1 MKKIGSHSSLVI
13 LLALAVL
20 AAWSF
25 TPVYAEKKT
34 VRIAFEEWSSEIA
47 STNLVKAVIREK
59 LGHRCIIKRLSVTDM
74 YEAVS
79 NGTQDAMLAAWLPGQ
94 TTYYEKYK
102 GRFVDLG
109 PNLEGWRLGLVV
121 PQVSST
127 WLLAQDGQHTEPY
140 MKIDSIAEI
149 KDHYDE
155 FNGKIIGIES
165 DSGMM
170 TIMREKLIP
179 AYGLED
185 FELIPGTEIS
195 MTAELANAIKTR
207 KWIVVLG
214 WTPHWKFGRWKLKFL
229 DDPKNIWGSGE
240 SIHTLARKGLKGDL
254 PDVYKF
260 LDNFYWKPEEME
272 QLLLWNE
279 MGGDPYDNA
288 KRWIRSNPKR
298 VESWL
303 K

>member
-1 MKKIGSHSSLVI
+1 MKRIWLRSPIVL
-13 LLALAVL
+13 LLALSVFAT
-20 AAWSF
+20 WPDS
-25 TPVYAEKKT
+25 PIYAEKKI
-34 VRIAFEEWSSEIA
+34 VKIAYEEWSSEIA

-59 LGHRCIIKRLSVTDM
+59 LGYKCIIKRLSVTDM
-74 YEAVS
+74 YEAIS
-79 NGTQDAMLAAWLPGQ
+79 NGSQDAMLAAWLPGQ
-94 TTYYEKYK
+94 TSYYEKYK
-102 GRFVDLG
+102 GRFVDVG
-109 PNLEGWRLGLVV
+109 PNLEGGRLGLVV

-127 WLLAQDGQHTEPY
+127 WLLAQDGQSTEPY
-140 MKIDSIAEI
+140 MKIDSIEEI

-179 AYGLED
+179 AYSLED
-185 FELIPGTEIS
+185 FELIPGTEVS
-195 MTAELANAIKTR
+195 MTAELANAIKKR

-240 SIHTLARKGLKGDL
+240 SIHTLVRKGLKTDM

-260 LDNFYWKPEEME
+260 LDTFYWKPEEME

-298 VESWL
+298 VEAWL

>member
-1 MKKIGSHSSLVI
+1 MKKIGLYSSIII
-13 LLALAVL
+13 LLALAVF
-20 AAWSF
+20 ATWSV
-25 TPVYAEKKT
+25 TPAYAEKKT
-34 VRIAFEEWSSEIA
+34 VRIAYEEWSSEIS

-59 LGHRCIIKRLSVTDM
+59 LGHRCIIKRMSVTDM

-94 TTYYEKYK
+94 RTYYEKYK

-109 PNLEGWRLGLVV
+109 PNLEGGRLGLVV

-127 WLLAQDGQHTEPY
+127 WLLAQDGQGTEPY

-179 AYGLED
+179 AYDLED

-195 MTAELANAIKTR
+195 MTAELANAIKKR

-229 DDPKNIWGSGE
+229 DDPKKIWGSGE
-240 SIHTLARKGLKGDL
+240 SIHTLVRKELKADMS
-254 PDVYKF
+254 DVYKF
-260 LDNFYWKPEEME
+260 LDTFYWKPEEME

-288 KRWIRSNPKR
+288 KRWMRSNPQR
-298 VESWL
+298 VEAWL

>member
-1 MKKIGSHSSLVI
+1 MKKIWLQSPIVLLFALTIFAIWPVTLV
-13 LLALAVL
+13 
-20 AAWSF
+20 S
-25 TPVYAEKKT
+25 AEKKI
-34 VRIAFEEWSSEIA
+34 VKIAYEEWSSEIA
-47 STNLVKAVIREK
+47 STNLVKAGIRDK
-59 LGHRCIIKRLSVTDM
+59 LGYKCIIKRLSVTDM
-74 YEAVS
+74 YAAIS
-79 NGTQDAMLAAWLPGQ
+79 NGAQDAMLAAWLPGQ

-102 GRFVDLG
+102 GGFIDLG
-109 PNLEGWRLGLVV
+109 PNLEGGRLGLVV

-127 WLLAQDGQHTEPY
+127 WLLAQDGQSTEPY
-140 MKIDSIAEI
+140 MKIDSIEQI

-179 AYGLED
+179 AYGLDD
-185 FELIPGTEIS
+185 FELIPGTEVS
-195 MTAELANAIKTR
+195 MTAELASAIKKR

>member
-1 MKKIGSHSSLVI
+1 MKKIWLRSPIVL
-13 LLALAVL
+13 LLALAIL
-20 AAWSF
+20 ATWPDSL
-25 TPVYAEKKT
+25 VYAEKKI
-34 VRIAFEEWSSEIA
+34 VKIAYEEWSSEIA

-59 LGHRCIIKRLSVTDM
+59 LGYKCIIKRLSVTDM
-74 YEAVS
+74 YEAVT
-79 NGTQDAMLAAWLPGQ
+79 NGSQDAMLAAWLPGQ

-102 GRFVDLG
+102 GGFIDLG
-109 PNLEGWRLGLVV
+109 PNLEGGRLGLVV

-140 MKIDSIAEI
+140 MKIDSIEEI
-149 KDHYDE
+149 KDHYEE

-179 AYGLED
+179 AYGLEE
-185 FELIPGTEIS
+185 FELIPGTEVS
-195 MTAELANAIKTR
+195 MTAELANAIKKR

-240 SIHTLARKGLKGDL
+240 GIHTLVRKGLKKDM
-254 PDVYKF
+254 PEIYKF
-260 LDNFYWKPEEME
+260 LDNFNWAPAEME

-279 MGGDPYDNA
+279 MGGSPYDNA
-288 KRWIRSNPKR
+288 KRWMRSNPKR
-298 VESWL
+298 VKAWL

>member
-1 MKKIGSHSSLVI
+1 MKKIGLHSPVII

-20 AAWSF
+20 ILWPNMPA
-25 TPVYAEKKT
+25 YAEKKT
-34 VRIAFEEWSSEIA
+34 VRIAYEEWSSEIA
-47 STNLVKAVIREK
+47 STNLVRAVIREK
-59 LGHRCIIKRLSVTDM
+59 LGHKCIIKRLSVTDM
-74 YEAVS
+74 YEAVV
-79 NGTQDAMLAAWLPGQ
+79 NKTQDAMLAAWLPGQ
-94 TTYYEKYK
+94 TSYYEKYK
-102 GRFVDLG
+102 GNFVDLG
-109 PNLEGWRLGLVV
+109 PNLEGGRLGLVV

-127 WLLAQDGQHTEPY
+127 WLIAQDGQTTEPY
-140 MKIDSIAEI
+140 MKIDSIEELN
-149 KDHYDE
+149 DHYDE
-155 FNGKIIGIES
+155 FGGKIIGIET

-185 FELIPGTEIS
+185 FELIPGTEVS
-195 MTAELANAIKTR
+195 MTAELANAIKKR

-229 DDPKNIWGSGE
+229 EDPKHIWGSE
-240 SIHTLARKGLKGDL
+240 ENIHTLVRKGLKEDM

-260 LDNFYWKPEEME
+260 LDNFNWKPDEME

-279 MGGDPYDNA
+279 MGGNPYDNA
-288 KRWIRSNPKR
+288 KRWMRSNPKR
-298 VESWL
+298 VEAWL

>member
-1 MKKIGSHSSLVI
+1 MKKIWLRSPIVL
-13 LLALAVL
+13 LLALAIFASWPDSL
-20 AAWSF
+20 
-25 TPVYAEKKT
+25 VYAEKKI
-34 VRIAFEEWSSEIA
+34 VKIAYEEWSSEIA

-59 LGHRCIIKRLSVTDM
+59 LGYKCIIKRMSVTDM
-74 YEAVS
+74 YEAIS
-79 NGTQDAMLAAWLPGQ
+79 NGSQDAMLAAWLPGQ
-94 TTYYEKYK
+94 TKYYEKYK

-109 PNLEGWRLGLVV
+109 PNLEGGRLGLVV

-127 WLLAQDGQHTEPY
+127 WLLAQDGQQTEPY

-149 KDHYDE
+149 KDHYEE

-170 TIMREKLIP
+170 TIMRDKLIP

-185 FELIPGTEIS
+185 FELIPGTEVS
-195 MTAELANAIKTR
+195 MTAELANAIKKR

-229 DDPKNIWGSGE
+229 EDPKNIWGSGE
-240 SIHTLARKGLKGDL
+240 SIHTLVRKGLKEDL
-254 PDVYKF
+254 PEVYKF

-288 KRWIRSNPKR
+288 KRWIRSNPER

>member
-1 MKKIGSHSSLVI
+1 VTNKWLRNPIVLLV
-13 LLALAVL
+13 ALAIF
-20 AAWSF
+20 ATWSSMPAF
-25 TPVYAEKKT
+25 AKGKT
-34 VRIAFEEWSSEIA
+34 VRIAYEEWSSEIA
-47 STNLVKAVIREK
+47 SSNLMKAVIKEK
-59 LGHRCIIKRLSVTDM
+59 LGHRCIIKRLSVTDQ

-79 NGTQDAMLAAWLPGQ
+79 SGTQDAMVGAWLPAQ
-94 TTYYEKYK
+94 KSYYEKHE

-109 PNLEGWRLGLVV
+109 PNLEGSRLGLVV
-121 PQVSST
+121 PVVSST
-127 WLLAQDGQHTEPY
+127 WLQAQDGQHSEPY
-140 MKIDSIAEI
+140 MEIDSIEEI
-149 KDHYDE
+149 KDHYDD

-185 FELIPGTEIS
+185 FELVPGTEVS
-195 MTAELANAIKTR
+195 MTAELAHAIQKR

-214 WTPHWKFGRWKLKFL
+214 WEPHWMFGRWALKFL
-229 DDPKNIWGSGE
+229 DDPKNMWSGKGR
-240 SIHTLARKGLKGDL
+240 INTLVRKGLKEDM

-260 LDNFYWKPEEME
+260 LDNFNWKSEDME
-272 QLLLWNE
+272 RLLLWNK
-279 MGGDPYDNA
+279 MGGNPYDNA
-288 KRWIRSNPKR
+288 KRWMRANPKV

>member
-1 MKKIGSHSSLVI
+1 MVL

-20 AAWSF
+20 FAW
-25 TPVYAEKKT
+25 PHPPAYAEKKT
-34 VRIAFEEWSSEIA
+34 VKLAFEEWSSEIA

-59 LGHRCIIKRLSVTDM
+59 LGHRCIIKRLSVTDQ
-74 YEAVS
+74 YESIS
-79 NGTQDAMLAAWLPGQ
+79 NASQDAIVGAWLPAQ
-94 TTYYEKYK
+94 SSYYEKYK
-102 GRFVDLG
+102 GKFVDLG
-109 PNLEGWRLGLVV
+109 PNLEGTRLGLVV

-140 MKIDSIAEI
+140 MKIDSIEEI

-170 TIMREKLIP
+170 TVMREKLME

-185 FELIPGTEIS
+185 FELIPGTEVS
-195 MTAELANAIKTR
+195 MTAELANAIKKR

-229 DDPKNIWGSGE
+229 DDPKNIWGRAGK
-240 SIHTLARKGLKGDL
+240 INTLVRKGLKDDM

-260 LDNFYWKPEEME
+260 LDAFHWNPEDME

-279 MGGDPYDNA
+279 MGGNPYDNA

-298 VESWL
+298 VEAWL

>member
-1 MKKIGSHSSLVI
+1 VKNNWFQNPIVLLV
-13 LLALAVL
+13 ALAIF
-20 AAWSF
+20 AAWWS
-25 TPVYAEKKT
+25 TPAYAEKKT
-34 VRIAFEEWSSEIA
+34 VRIAYEEWSSEIA

-59 LGHRCIIKRLSVTDM
+59 LGHLCIIKRMSVTDM
-74 YEAVS
+74 YEAIT
-79 NGTQDAMLAAWLPGQ
+79 NKTQDAMLAAWLPGQ
-94 TTYYEKYK
+94 QSYYEKYK
-102 GRFVDLG
+102 D
-109 PNLEGWRLGLVV
+109 
-121 PQVSST
+121 
-127 WLLAQDGQHTEPY
+127 
-140 MKIDSIAEI
+140 
-149 KDHYDE
+149 
-155 FNGKIIGIES
+155 GIES

-185 FELIPGTEIS
+185 FELIPGTEVS
-195 MTAELANAIKTR
+195 MTAELANAIKKR

-229 DDPKNIWGSGE
+229 EDPKNVWGSEE
-240 SIHTLARKGLKGDL
+240 SIHTLARKGLKEDM

-260 LDNFYWKPEEME
+260 LDNFNWSPDEME

-279 MGGDPYDNA
+279 MGGNPYDNA

-298 VESWL
+298 VEAWL

>member
-1 MKKIGSHSSLVI
+1 MKKNWIHSPFVF
-13 LLALAVL
+13 LLAFAVF
-20 AAWSF
+20 AAWSGA
-25 TPVYAEKKT
+25 PAHAEKKT
-34 VRIAFEEWSSEIA
+34 VKLAYEEWSSEIA

-59 LGHRCIIKRLSVTDM
+59 LGYKVRMKRLSVTDM
-74 YEAVS
+74 YEAIS
-79 NGTQDAMLAAWLPGQ
+79 SGAQDAMLAAWLPGQ

-102 GRFVDLG
+102 GGFVDLG
-109 PNLEGWRLGLVV
+109 PNLEGGRLGLVV

-127 WLLAQDGQHTEPY
+127 WLLSQDGQHTEAY
-140 MKIDSIAEI
+140 MKIDSIEEI

-185 FELIPGTEIS
+185 FELIPGTEVS
-195 MTAELANAIKTR
+195 MTAELANAIKKR

-214 WTPHWKFGRWKLKFL
+214 WTPHWMFGRWALKFL
-229 DDPKNIWGSGE
+229 DDPKEIWGGGE
-240 SIHTLARKGLKGDL
+240 SIHTLCRKGLEEDM

-260 LDNFYWKPEEME
+260 LDNFYWKPEDME

-279 MGGDPYDNA
+279 MGGNPYDNA
-288 KRWIRSNPKR
+288 KRWIRANPKV